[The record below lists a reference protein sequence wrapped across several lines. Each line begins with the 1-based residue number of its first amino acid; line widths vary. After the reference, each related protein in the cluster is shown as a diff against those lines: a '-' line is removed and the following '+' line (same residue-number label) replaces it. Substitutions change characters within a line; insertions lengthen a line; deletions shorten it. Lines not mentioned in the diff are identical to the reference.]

1 VNGSIW
7 DRLGLER
14 TRETRAVRRAYAA
27 RLKTTNPEDDAA
39 GFQALRE
46 AYEAA
51 LRYCE
56 TGFDLSGVRF
66 YYESG
71 PDDDD
76 QDDDSN
82 DPDTLPDRRED
93 AGAEP
98 SPTGPLAGQ
107 ADHPGASPDTN
118 PDARA
123 SQAQGPGERGPD
135 HQAALAASRQRLL
148 ALLRAEPAASSS
160 ALALALEDMISQPA
174 LQGLDSRSD
183 WEFWLAR
190 TIRQE
195 APRSDPLI
203 HLAVNALK
211 WRRHGD
217 GALGRAV
224 DAAFDRRDA
233 LEFLRELRLKRHPR
247 HAAFLALSGPPP
259 RSVLSYLFRP
269 SPLGD
274 LPGLISRL
282 EEEFP
287 SLQEDFPHLEAWQA
301 WLEVPRLSP
310 AALWAAIL
318 AVPVSALAC
327 LFLAPGA
334 SPLLDLGLALSGG
347 LAVLG
352 LAFAWLYGIQTPRR
366 RWRESWQW
374 RAPAFVEHGWAPAG
388 GALILLAA
396 ALPVS
401 PWSLL
406 LLAIPGLGL
415 SAWAA
420 IVGEM
425 DRREDDTSWWV
436 RMLRANA
443 YYLIWIALL
452 TWRGPPAVQVMAPAL
467 LTGAV
472 LSALGSQSLLD
483 FWCTRLGPVARRA
496 GASALLTLVGLTGAL
511 LFLNGPEPE
520 GPIQGLVIALVAIAV
535 LAARPLA
542 ETLNTGPLTAR
553 HWIGWLGLIILGNLL
568 SSGTPYDLAL
578 ACGWILVGPTIV
590 GAAALMDAMA
600 ESRRS

>member
-425 DRREDDTSWWV
+425 DRREDDTS
-436 RMLRANA
+436 ACC
-443 YYLIWIALL
+443 
-452 TWRGPPAVQVMAPAL
+452 GPM
-467 LTGAV
+467 
-472 LSALGSQSLLD
+472 
-483 FWCTRLGPVARRA
+483 
-496 GASALLTLVGLTGAL
+496 
-511 LFLNGPEPE
+511 
-520 GPIQGLVIALVAIAV
+520 PI
-535 LAARPLA
+535 
-542 ETLNTGPLTAR
+542 T
-553 HWIGWLGLIILGNLL
+553 
-568 SSGTPYDLAL
+568 
-578 ACGWILVGPTIV
+578 
-590 GAAALMDAMA
+590 
-600 ESRRS
+600 